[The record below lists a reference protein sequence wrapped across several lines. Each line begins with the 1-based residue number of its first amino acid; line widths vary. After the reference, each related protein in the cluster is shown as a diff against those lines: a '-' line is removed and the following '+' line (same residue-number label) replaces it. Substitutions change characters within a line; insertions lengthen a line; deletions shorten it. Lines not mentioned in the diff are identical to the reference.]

1 MKTREK
7 RNKNGTNENACQ
19 GAAVS
24 YLIGLRVQS
33 LHIDVEFEWWQERT
47 SFSRDSRAALAV
59 LGFFC
64 RKKKNRSIRI
74 NWPTS
79 CLVIIRQSASR
90 PTCSPVYMC
99 VRAMNVEQVAVV
111 FYLEASHSRSTP
123 LFLISSAHWNWVDS
137 VLYEPVSVGF
147 ISMVMA
153 CRMLRKRLCSANN
166 AIARV
171 DGVIN
176 GSRYFRCFFFKLKYL

>member
-1 MKTREK
+1 MVARA
-7 RNKNGTNENACQ
+7 NEFLAWLKGRPCLFW
-19 GAAVS
+19 AFSAVKK
-24 YLIGLRVQS
+24 
-33 LHIDVEFEWWQERT
+33 
-47 SFSRDSRAALAV
+47 
-59 LGFFC
+59 
-64 RKKKNRSIRI
+64 KKKNRSIRI

-123 LFLISSAHWNWVDS
+123 LFLISLAHWNWVEDP

-153 CRMLRKRLCSANN
+153 CGVLWKRLCSVNN
-166 AIARV
+166 TIARV
-171 DGVIN
+171 GGVVN
-176 GSRYFRCFFFKLKYL
+176 GSRYIVFGLQFHFGISDVFLF

>member
-1 MKTREK
+1 MVARA
-7 RNKNGTNENACQ
+7 NEFLAWLKGRPCLFW
-19 GAAVS
+19 AFSAVKKK
-24 YLIGLRVQS
+24 
-33 LHIDVEFEWWQERT
+33 
-47 SFSRDSRAALAV
+47 
-59 LGFFC
+59 
-64 RKKKNRSIRI
+64 KKKNRSIRI

-123 LFLISSAHWNWVDS
+123 LFLISLARWNWVEDP

-153 CRMLRKRLCSANN
+153 CGVLWKRLCSVNN
-166 AIARV
+166 TIARV
-171 DGVIN
+171 GGVVN
-176 GSRYFRCFFFKLKYL
+176 GSRYIVFGLQFHFGISDVFLF